1 MKPHEFWDSTYEE
14 AKLYVESRSFQCEF
28 EIKQQVQLMNN
39 LGDKLISAGLTS
51 KNPKNV
57 DLIKEVY
64 KDLFKEELEKESIY
78 NRKASEG
85 EELVNLMLELSREL
99 KTNANKEE

>member
-51 KNPKNV
+51 KKPKNI
-57 DLIKEVY
+57 DLIKEIY